1 MRACVC
7 HFFCVILQRKMNRA
21 LAAKKMKGDI
31 TMVATQLNPTQLY
44 LLQLFS
50 FSQTEESQL
59 DLQNVLLSYYK
70 EKVAKRA
77 NELWD
82 KLDLD
87 QHKLD
92 EMCSIHER
100 LPYQ

>member
-1 MRACVC
+1 
-7 HFFCVILQRKMNRA
+7 
-21 LAAKKMKGDI
+21 MKGNI

>member
-1 MRACVC
+1 M
-7 HFFCVILQRKMNRA
+7 
-21 LAAKKMKGDI
+21 
-31 TMVATQLNPTQLY
+31 
-44 LLQLFS
+44 
-50 FSQTEESQL
+50 
-59 DLQNVLLSYYK
+59 DLQNVLLAYYQ
-70 EKVAKRA
+70 EKVTKRA

-87 QHKLD
+87 QQKLD

>member
-1 MRACVC
+1 
-7 HFFCVILQRKMNRA
+7 
-21 LAAKKMKGDI
+21 
-31 TMVATQLNPTQLY
+31 MVATQLNPTQLY

-59 DLQNVLLSYYK
+59 DLQKVLQSYYQD
-70 EKVAKRA
+70 KVAKRA

-82 KLDLD
+82 KLELN
-87 QHKLD
+87 QQKLD
-92 EMCSIHER
+92 EMSSIHER

>member
-1 MRACVC
+1 MMQSEKAGS
-7 HFFCVILQRKMNRA
+7 MNGWNR
-21 LAAKKMKGDI
+21 LFY
-31 TMVATQLNPTQLY
+31 QLY

-50 FSQTEESQL
+50 FSQTKESQL
-59 DLQNVLLSYYK
+59 DLQNVLQSYYRA
-70 EKVAKRA
+70 KVAKRA
-77 NELWD
+77 DELWD

-87 QHKLD
+87 QQKLD

>member
-1 MRACVC
+1 
-7 HFFCVILQRKMNRA
+7 
-21 LAAKKMKGDI
+21 
-31 TMVATQLNPTQLY
+31 MVATQLNPTQLY

-50 FSQTEESQL
+50 FSKTKESQL
-59 DLQNVLLSYYK
+59 DLQNVLRTYYH

-77 NELWD
+77 NAIWD
-82 KLDLD
+82 KLEMD
-87 QHKLD
+87 QQKLD

>member
-1 MRACVC
+1 
-7 HFFCVILQRKMNRA
+7 
-21 LAAKKMKGDI
+21 
-31 TMVATQLNPTQLY
+31 MVTTQLNPTQLY

-50 FSQTEESQL
+50 FSNTEESQL
-59 DLQNVLLSYYK
+59 ELQKVLLSYYQK
-70 EKVAKRA
+70 KVAKRA

-87 QHKLD
+87 QQKLE
-92 EMCSIHER
+92 EMCNIHDR